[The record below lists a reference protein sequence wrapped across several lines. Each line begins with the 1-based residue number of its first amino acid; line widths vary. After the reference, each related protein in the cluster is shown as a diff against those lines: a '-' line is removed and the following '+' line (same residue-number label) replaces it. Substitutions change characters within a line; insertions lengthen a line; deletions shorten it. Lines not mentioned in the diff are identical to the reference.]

1 MTLSS
6 KRIVR
11 NDQTVNQQ
19 FARFRELGQR
29 VYFQPIPGNFGDDL
43 IVMGVEELAERNDLK
58 FTSEMKNADHLLIK
72 GGGALLDVYPK
83 LLTQFKDVFHSHPD
97 IPTTLLPTSYL
108 LHSTS
113 MPELVG
119 ARSAPLH
126 IYAREKVSYDLL
138 KDMEF
143 EGPVSISLDHDTAF
157 HLQDSDF
164 LKKLESNRTPKHVLI
179 VERIDPEALR
189 NERSFTGP
197 VPEPSLVKKLVRS
210 LVPGK
215 LRSKIY
221 QVTRNKPSPPVQ
233 SPFALEALEV
243 VYRDYPQ
250 FKDLP
255 IKALDV
261 SSSTCCKSL
270 DEFASTIADSA
281 VVYSTRLHVGILAA
295 MLNIPTY
302 VVQGVYHK
310 ISGIYDHTMS
320 DMEHVRLLRN
330 RQDS

>member
-1 MTLSS
+1 MTTAL
-6 KRIVR
+6 KKIIE
-11 NDQTVNQQ
+11 NDLTVDQQ
-19 FARFRELGQR
+19 FASFRELGQR

-43 IVMGVEELAERNDLK
+43 IVMGIEELAQRNGLN
-58 FTSEMKNADHLLIK
+58 FISEIESAEHILIK

-83 LLTQFKDVFHSHPD
+83 LLKQFKDFFHAHAD

-119 ARSAPLH
+119 TRTAPLH
-126 IYAREKVSYDLL
+126 IYAREKVTYDLL

-143 EGPVSISLDHDTAF
+143 DGPVTISLDHDTAF

-164 LKKLESNRTPKHVLI
+164 LTRLKANRTPKHILI
-179 VERIDPEALR
+179 VERIDVEALR
-189 NERSFTGP
+189 NGGSFTGP
-197 VPEPSLVKKLVRS
+197 MAEPSQLKKIVRT
-210 LVPGK
+210 LVPVA
-215 LRSKIY
+215 LRSKIHRA
-221 QVTRNKPSPPVQ
+221 TRKEPSPPVQ
-233 SPFALEALEV
+233 SPFALEALEA

-255 IKALDV
+255 VQALDV
-261 SSSTCCKSL
+261 SSSACCKNL
-270 DEFASTIADSA
+270 DEFADTIAESA

-295 MLNIPTY
+295 MLDIPTY

-310 ISGIYDHTMS
+310 ISGIYDYTMS
-320 DMEHVRLLRN
+320 DMQHVRLLRDN
-330 RQDS
+330 KDS